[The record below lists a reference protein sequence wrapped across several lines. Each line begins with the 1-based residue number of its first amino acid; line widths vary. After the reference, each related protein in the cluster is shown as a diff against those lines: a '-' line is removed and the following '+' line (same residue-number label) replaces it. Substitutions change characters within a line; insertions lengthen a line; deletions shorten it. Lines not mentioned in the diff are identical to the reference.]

1 MDKINKFYAKLDLKR
16 DILKYTLG
24 IEMVYSAII
33 FIMKYLMKINVSAS
47 MSMYNLSILI
57 MILSI
62 IAIVGMKN
70 SDGLPEGM
78 EMADILSYYPIDIN
92 KMYIHFMKRIM
103 LFSLVHTAISVVC
116 VAFIGGKISDI
127 IAMILVDIMTTM
139 YMMMSYWIAYG
150 RQIKFEKE
158 LKHSVD
164 TGIGVAIILSPIYIL
179 LYVIVMGNI
188 H

>member
-1 MDKINKFYAKLDLKR
+1 
-16 DILKYTLG
+16 
-24 IEMVYSAII
+24 
-33 FIMKYLMKINVSAS
+33 
-47 MSMYNLSILI
+47 
-57 MILSI
+57 
-62 IAIVGMKN
+62 
-70 SDGLPEGM
+70 
-78 EMADILSYYPIDIN
+78 
-92 KMYIHFMKRIM
+92 
-103 LFSLVHTAISVVC
+103 
-116 VAFIGGKISDI
+116 
-127 IAMILVDIMTTM
+127 MILVDIMTTM